1 MADTENIS
9 LGRGDLLFREK
20 GKSGYAYIGNTP
32 SFGVTVNTEMLKHMN
47 SSRGIRVQDREI
59 PVQTDYSASFVT
71 DNVTHE
77 NLARMFQGDS
87 ATVTVA
93 AAPAQTQTFTAVA
106 KQDRLRLAQRKVANV
121 VVKIGAATK
130 VLGTDYTVDLDRGMV
145 VILDSGTIVAGANVI
160 VEYDIVGHSYKRSRS
175 GANVV
180 EGSLM
185 FVAYNPE
192 GENIDYLLDDVK
204 LVPNGEFQI
213 KAEEWQ
219 QLPFNV
225 AISTPAGGYAI
236 TANGE
241 PFTV

>member
-1 MADTENIS
+1 MPDVKNIS

-20 GKSGYAYIGNTP
+20 GKSGYAMIGNTP
-32 SFGVTVNTEMLKHMN
+32 SFGVTVNTEMLKHMD
-47 SSRGIRVQDREI
+47 SSRGVRVQDREI
-59 PVQTDYSASFVT
+59 PVQTDYAASFVT

-87 ATVTVA
+87 ATVAVA
-93 AAPAQTQTFTAVA
+93 AAVAQTETFNAVA
-106 KQDRLRLAQRKVANV
+106 LQDRLRLAVRKVTNV
-121 VVKIGAATK
+121 VVKIGATPK
-130 VLGTDYTVDLDRGMV
+130 VLNTDYTVDLDRGIV
-145 VILDSGTIVAGANVI
+145 VILDTGTILAGANVI
-160 VEYDIVGHSYKRSRS
+160 VQYDIVGHSFKRTRS

-180 EGSLM
+180 EGSLL

-204 LVPNGEFQI
+204 LVPNGEFAI
-213 KAEEWQ
+213 KADEWQ

-225 AISTPAGGYAI
+225 AISTPASGYAI

-241 PFTV
+241 PFTA

>member
-1 MADTENIS
+1 MADVENIS
-9 LGRGDLLFREK
+9 LGRGDLLFKQK
-20 GKSGYAYIGNTP
+20 GKSGYAYIGNTL

-47 SSRGIRVQDREI
+47 SSRGIRVQDREV

-71 DNVTHE
+71 DNVAHE

-87 ATVTVA
+87 ATVAVAGAVGQTETFNAVA
-93 AAPAQTQTFTAVA
+93 A
-106 KQDRLRLAQRKVANV
+106 QDRLRLAQRKVTNV
-121 VVKIGAATK
+121 VVKVGVATK
-130 VLGTDYTVDLDRGMV
+130 ALGTDYTVDVDRGLV
-145 VILDSGTIVAGANVI
+145 TIIAGGTIAPGANVI
-160 VEYDIVGHSYKRSRS
+160 VEYDIVAHSYKRTRS

-180 EGSLM
+180 EGSLI

-192 GENIDYLLDDVK
+192 GDNIDYLLDDVK

-241 PFTV
+241 PFTP